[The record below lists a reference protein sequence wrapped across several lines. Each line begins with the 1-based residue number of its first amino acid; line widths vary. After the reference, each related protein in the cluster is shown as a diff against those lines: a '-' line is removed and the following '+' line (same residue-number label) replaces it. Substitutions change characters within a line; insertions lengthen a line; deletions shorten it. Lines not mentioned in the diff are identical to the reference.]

1 MSAYSRRV
9 PGRKLGPGGA
19 VDDLMTPTACDEPVR
34 LRRSPVAAYLEL
46 TKPRQTALLMTTAAG
61 AYLMAA
67 TDGVSWAV
75 FVSAMFAM
83 CAAVS
88 GSTALNMAFD
98 RDIDARM
105 SRTAARPIPAGEI
118 APAAALVFGIALS
131 TVGVAVSWVLDP
143 LYGLIIIAGLG
154 FDVVVYT
161 MWLKRRTPASI
172 LVGGIS
178 GGMPALAGRA
188 LATGSL
194 DAVGFLL
201 AAGVVLWIPA
211 HILTLAT
218 RHAAEY
224 EAAGIPV
231 WPSVYGADRTR
242 RLVAAATLGAVVVL
256 VLAGVVQRITPLA
269 LVGLGFAGTLMTGL
283 AFWTVIA
290 PSERK
295 NWVLF
300 KAASAYMLFAF
311 VCLTAGSVL
320 R

>member
-1 MSAYSRRV
+1 M
-9 PGRKLGPGGA
+9 
-19 VDDLMTPTACDEPVR
+19 
-34 LRRSPVAAYLEL
+34 RRSPVAAYLEL
-46 TKPRQTALLMTTAAG
+46 TKPRQTALLMATAAG

-67 TDGVSWAV
+67 TGGVSWAI
-75 FVSAMFAM
+75 FVPAMLAM

-118 APAAALVFGIALS
+118 APVAALVFGIVLS
-131 TVGVAVSWVLDP
+131 AIGVAVSWVLDP
-143 LYGLIIIAGLG
+143 LYGLIVIAGLG

-188 LATGSL
+188 LAVGSL

-211 HILTLAT
+211 HILTLVT

-224 EAAGIPV
+224 ESAGIPV

-242 RLVAAATLGAVVVL
+242 RLVAAATLSAVVVL
-256 VLAGVVQRITPLA
+256 VLAGVLQRIAPLA
-269 LVGLGFAGTLMTGL
+269 LFSLACAGTLMTGF
-283 AFWTVIA
+283 AVWTVVA

-311 VCLTAGSVL
+311 LCLTAGSVL